1 MHPEAVARLQIG
13 DLRYGKSHTGAL
25 DPNVNLGADEIEG
38 RGIASGFTEEK
49 KQQQIDEKNCSSTS
63 YRDRYPQN
71 DLLLLETINWLRPVY
86 TLSAGIEVR
95 SRFLL
100 AESALSHLP
109 APCRAKESILN
120 E

>member
-13 DLRYGKSHTGAL
+13 DLRYGKSHNGAL

-38 RGIASGFTEEK
+38 RGIASGFNEELMK
-49 KQQQIDEKNCSSTS
+49 RIALPRVTGIDTLKMTCSSF
-63 YRDRYPQN
+63 
-71 DLLLLETINWLRPVY
+71 ETIENWLRPVY